1 MYNYDLNQYYSNSC
15 LNSQNPECMATEM
28 RILVHA
34 IEKGMSLPEC
44 KAGFGKEKVLKLID
58 LYNNY
63 SKIENKKDEQVLL
76 LVKSVLSCYVKFQA
90 SKGVTIDFIPQG
102 LLKDTS
108 ADTQTGAVE
117 IKVHNSTNFSDIAH
131 GRHSCRAFA
140 DKPIPCDLIKEIVSL
155 SQTAPSA
162 CNRQAT
168 RVYACTDKD
177 KIGRIFALHGGIRG
191 FSKPA
196 VIFAITGD
204 LTLYLNEYERNTVFV
219 DGGIYLMNLLY
230 AIDSF
235 GLASCP
241 VIWGSEPSNDEILCK
256 LLGIPKNEKIVS
268 LALAGYYADD
278 TYLAAVSEKRDI
290 NTLLTII

>member
-1 MYNYDLNQYYSNSC
+1 MFGKIKSFLQKNTKYGKTRYLNFLYKYDLNQYYSNSC

-63 SKIENKKDEQVLL
+63 SKMENKKDEQVLL
-76 LVKSVLSCYVKFQA
+76 LVKSVLACYVKFQA
-90 SKGVTIDFIPQG
+90 QKGVTIDFIPQEF
-102 LLKDTS
+102 LENTPKN
-108 ADTQTGAVE
+108 TQTGAVE

-140 DKPIPCDLIKEIVSL
+140 DKPVPADLIKKIVSL
-155 SQTAPSA
+155 AQTAPSA

-168 RVYACTDKD
+168 RVYACTERE
-177 KIGRIFALHGGIRG
+177 KIDRIFAIHGGIRG

-230 AIDSF
+230 SIDSL

-241 VIWGSEPSNDEILCK
+241 VIWGSEPSNDKIL
-256 LLGIPKNEKIVS
+256 
-268 LALAGYYADD
+268 
-278 TYLAAVSEKRDI
+278 
-290 NTLLTII
+290 